1 MKPLEV
7 YPLFNMRA
15 LVTRES
21 ARRLESSLRPLLDG
35 PESELVLDFRGVD
48 AVTPSFVDELLLVI
62 QQMMTATTTW
72 AALRITFLNPP
83 TRLSS
88 KFASIARAH
97 EAEVTERPDGA
108 WSISDASKGKLT
120 RSL

>member
-1 MKPLEV
+1 MDSLEV

-21 ARRLESSLRPLLDG
+21 ARSLENSLRPLLG
-35 PESELVLDFRGVD
+35 GAESELVLDFRGVD

-62 QQMMTATTTW
+62 QQLMTAASTP
-72 AALRITFLNPP
+72 AELRITFLNPP
-83 TRLSS
+83 TRLSA

-97 EAEVTERPDGA
+97 EVEVTESADGS
-108 WSISDASKGKLT
+108 WSISNASKGKLA